1 METLPQFIDQDKND
15 INFPS
20 EPVTATNG
28 VQDNAQKTAM
38 GMVGPAPTETETEQV
53 HPVIDPVLHP
63 STNKTSHNYLPNI
76 NTLEIRQGDLLI
88 QPRAL
93 HSPVTNTLGAPQH
106 RSATLPKTHII
117 INPNSLEENKIHSI
131 IDDVQKHS
139 TGTSGNVPHSTHA
152 KSHSHTS
159 PTPSRW
165 VLTPRRGHAAL
176 NAGIR
181 SLGDR
186 DVTLVAYP
194 GELLD
199 ENNEILS
206 ESEISPQLKEALD
219 LGLESLAKGQDRKK
233 GIRCKAVW
241 LEEKLSQNFYE
252 GYCKGYLWPIFHYFV
267 SFLLYWS

>member
-1 METLPQFIDQDKND
+1 MACHTLPYSCSLVEAAPHINHQDRAD
-15 INFPS
+15 A
-20 EPVTATNG
+20 PVETPQPNG
-28 VQDNAQKTAM
+28 NVDKTST
-38 GMVGPAPTETETEQV
+38 GMVAPASEEDFNL
-53 HPVIDPVLHP
+53 IDPVPHP
-63 STNKTSHNYLPNI
+63 SHNPTHPHELPNL
-76 NTLEIRQGDLLI
+76 NTLEIRQGDFLV

-93 HSPVTNTLGAPQH
+93 HSPITQTIGSPL
-106 RSATLPKTHII
+106 RSSTLPKTHV
-117 INPNSLEENKIHSI
+117 INEDSKSLHSI
-131 IDDVQKHS
+131 ITDVQQQHS
-139 TGTSGNVPHSTHA
+139 SSQE
-152 KSHSHTS
+152 SLHSHTGTKS
-159 PTPSRW
+159 HANHPRW

-206 ESEISPQLKEALD
+206 ESEISEDLKKDLD
-219 LGLESLAKGQDRKK
+219 VGLETLAKNSSKK

-241 LEEKLSQNFYE
+241 LEDKLSQNFYE

-267 SFLLYWS
+267 CSLSFR